1 MKTVTRLLAI
11 ALVAFATLTA
21 CGRSDDGGIIT
32 PPPFGVTQPSSGVWR
47 GQAVTPNGPDVSTS
61 FEDNEVTNGGV
72 GPFSVGASPFTATFS
87 DGNAEERGEPSFYI
101 TGDNAWHVLVG
112 TSATVTFESPPSSL
126 SFWVR
131 TENAAD
137 VSTIEIFDENS
148 ALILPV
154 ITPTSTYTQIFVTR
168 TAAETPIGSMVVTST
183 GGGDVVID
191 ALTFGYLSTTDNIN
205 CLVAETLELV
215 CAVTDVTGVFVAGV
229 RGTVQVTGS
238 QVTGTG
244 TLYAGPGTS
253 LADGS
258 TFANLI
264 ISAGT
269 VSERNSLD
277 LTISGVA
284 VSISLAT
291 TFDASYNRGSAL
303 ATVDGNFP
311 TFDIFGDPGTFTV
324 NADVIT
330 LATNSLC
337 VGNGQISIIDANFNA
352 YAVTLDVTS
361 CGALDGMYTGL
372 GLTGDAMMGTDNV
385 FSFRV
390 FTSDSVI
397 VGDPTK

>member
-21 CGRSDDGGIIT
+21 CGRSDDGGIIA
-32 PPPFGVTQPSSGVWR
+32 PPPSGSTQSPSGVWG
-47 GQAVTPNGPDVSTS
+47 GQAVTLNGPDVSTS

-112 TSATVTFESPPSSL
+112 TSATVTFDSPPRTL
-126 SFWVR
+126 SFWAR
-131 TENAAD
+131 TEIG
-137 VSTIEIFDENS
+137 VSSTIEIRDVN
-148 ALILPV
+148 AVLIPPI
-154 ITPTSTYTQIFVTR
+154 ITPTTTYTQIFVNR
-168 TAAETPIGSMVVTST
+168 TATDTPIGSIDVTSPT
-183 GGGDVVID
+183 GGDVVID
-191 ALTFGYLSTTDNIN
+191 ALTFGYLSATDDID

-215 CAVTDVTGVFVAGV
+215 CAVTDVTGAFVAGV

-244 TLYAGPGTS
+244 TLYAGPGTT

-269 VSERNSLD
+269 VSEGNSLD

-303 ATVDGNFP
+303 ATVDDNFP

-324 NADVIT
+324 NAGVIT

-352 YAVTLDVTS
+352 YDVTLDVTS
-361 CGALDGMYTGL
+361 CGALNGMYNGL
-372 GLTGDAMMGTDNV
+372 GLTGDAMMTTDNV

-397 VGDPTK
+397 VGEPTK